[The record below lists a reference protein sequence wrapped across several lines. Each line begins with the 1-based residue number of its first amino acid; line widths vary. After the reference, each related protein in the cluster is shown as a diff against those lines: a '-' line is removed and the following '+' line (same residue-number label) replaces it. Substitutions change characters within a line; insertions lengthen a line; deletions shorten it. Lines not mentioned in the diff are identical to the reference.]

1 MKIIDLTKYA
11 PVFSNEDIG
20 KAVFSEIMESLNTED
35 GVLIDMTGIKSM
47 ATCCSKQVFGEL
59 YKKLGPVDFYK
70 RVTIKGAS
78 ENVKVIIRLGIK
90 YVIENN

>member
-1 MKIIDLTKYA
+1 MKKIDLTKFA

-20 KAVFSEIMESLNTED
+20 KKVYED
-35 GVLIDMTGIKSM
+35 IVDALQSDDVEIDMTGIKSM
-47 ATCCSKQVFGEL
+47 ATCCSKQVFGTL
-59 YKKLGPVDFYK
+59 YKKLGAEDFYK

-90 YVIENN
+90 YIIENE